1 MTTFSN
7 KFKNTIFGAFSP
19 YFWEK
24 NVFSKNLP
32 LVHSTT
38 WASVSENN
46 NETIPRKL
54 PDRQTDKWREGWKDR
69 QRDHNSLDHFL
80 ESGDQKDQSIIGI
93 LSRD

>member
-19 YFWEK
+19 YFGEK

-32 LVHSTT
+32 LAHSTT
-38 WASVSENN
+38 WASVSEKN

-54 PDRQTDKWREGWKDR
+54 PDRQTDRRREGWKDR
-69 QRDHNSLDHFL
+69 QRDYNSLDSFL
-80 ESGDQKDQSIIGI
+80 ESGVQKDQSIIEI
-93 LSRD
+93 LNRD